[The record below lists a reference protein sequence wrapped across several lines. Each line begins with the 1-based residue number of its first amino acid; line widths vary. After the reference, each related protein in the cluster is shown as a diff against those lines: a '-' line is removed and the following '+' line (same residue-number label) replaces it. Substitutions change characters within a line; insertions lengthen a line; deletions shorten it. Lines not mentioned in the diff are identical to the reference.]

1 MTLRLMK
8 ALVVI
13 SALSS
18 FAMLLADWGWT
29 P

>member
-18 FAMLLADWGWT
+18 IAVLLADWGWT